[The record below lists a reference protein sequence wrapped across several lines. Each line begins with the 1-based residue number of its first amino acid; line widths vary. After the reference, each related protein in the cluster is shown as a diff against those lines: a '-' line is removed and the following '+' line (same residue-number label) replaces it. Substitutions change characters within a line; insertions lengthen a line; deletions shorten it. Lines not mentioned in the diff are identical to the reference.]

1 MHHTYTVALI
11 CLASAVM
18 AAPRTAQ
25 AGRNDVLVGMDE
37 KTFFEADGMRFGP
50 GGKDSVAILDVTDP
64 GHPKIRA
71 SLPLSNSVL
80 GPPTNLQITPD
91 GRLGLVANS
100 VVTTQSGDKWTT
112 TPDDKLYVIDLT
124 ADPPKLADT
133 VTVGKQ
139 PSGLS
144 IAHQGDLALI
154 ANRGGKSL
162 SIIAI
167 EGDRVRAV
175 GEVPMGD
182 EVAAVVIT
190 PDGKRA
196 FAAKNLANK
205 VAVLSIDGQKVT
217 YDSSLDIPM
226 GGLGVYNLDV
236 TPDGHYVLAANT
248 GVSAGHADTITV
260 IDATANPPRA
270 IDHVTVGDGPEGF
283 AISPDGKWA
292 ATPLLLGSSAK
303 PSDWAYHRDGST
315 VLLDLGKP
323 DDPHVVSTLPAGAIP
338 EGIAFSPDSQYV
350 YVGNYQDKNVQV
362 YRIENGKLTDTG
374 VKLALPG
381 QPASIRGVA
390 R

>member
-1 MHHTYTVALI
+1 MFAITVGRHGPSPITGGICWSSKGMMNGGRLANGPESERRPRMHHTYTVALI

-154 ANRGGKSL
+154 ANRGGKSCR
-162 SIIAI
+162 SSRS
-167 EGDRVRAV
+167 RVTGPRGWRGADGGRSRGGCHHAGRKARLR
-175 GEVPMGD
+175 GE
-182 EVAAVVIT
+182 EI
-190 PDGKRA
+190 
-196 FAAKNLANK
+196 LNK

-217 YDSSLDIPM
+217 YDKFARH
-226 GGLGVYNLDV
+226 
-236 TPDGHYVLAANT
+236 PDG
-248 GVSAGHADTITV
+248 
-260 IDATANPPRA
+260 RA
-270 IDHVTVGDGPEGF
+270 RR
-283 AISPDGKWA
+283 
-292 ATPLLLGSSAK
+292 L
-303 PSDWAYHRDGST
+303 
-315 VLLDLGKP
+315 
-323 DDPHVVSTLPAGAIP
+323 
-338 EGIAFSPDSQYV
+338 
-350 YVGNYQDKNVQV
+350 
-362 YRIENGKLTDTG
+362 
-374 VKLALPG
+374 
-381 QPASIRGVA
+381 
-390 R
+390 